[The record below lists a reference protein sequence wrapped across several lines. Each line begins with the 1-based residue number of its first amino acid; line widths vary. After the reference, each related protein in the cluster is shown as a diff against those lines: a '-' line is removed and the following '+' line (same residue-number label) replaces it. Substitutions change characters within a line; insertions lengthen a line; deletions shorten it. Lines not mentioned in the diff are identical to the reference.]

1 MKQTNSQD
9 ISFDI
14 KEWTERGFGIE
25 WLQMKEVL
33 GGDLPTG
40 TASLIFPQDEDI
52 MEWIT
57 EQSTGTIIL
66 EDNNDGGFY
75 FEIPMFITRR
85 EYDGNNLRIGFICC
99 SDPGFFSIR
108 ESRTY
113 EDINDAL
120 CYLYP
125 HLDIR
130 TESDQNNN
138 QPLHQLYETSLNFC
152 KRLCYSYKQ
161 GAIFGFGW
169 DGLVIKDIIG
179 INHKMLD
186 ENLDINIPDILGG
199 GTGNLTNI
207 EPYTLT
213 YSRTQN
219 YSIINTWT
227 DTTYTA
233 AKNVTSILGKD
244 YLICRSGYDNLI
256 NNFLYN
262 TTLLN
267 SGFKGFY
274 TISGIVMPN
283 NFRLGDIIK
292 FKRAD
297 DSIGKKDPEDY
308 TKCLVFSNEVFLS
321 NENCGV
327 TDRITKKPFGWHT
340 ELKCI
345 VDGGWTITQKERDAL
360 MS

>member
-40 TASLIFPQDEDI
+40 TASLIFPQDENV

-57 EQSTGTIIL
+57 EQNTGTIII
-66 EDNNDGGFY
+66 EDNNDGGFC
-75 FEIPMFITRR
+75 FEIPMFINHR
-85 EYDGNNLRIGFICC
+85 EYDGNNLQIGFICC

-120 CYLYP
+120 RYLYP

-138 QPLHQLYETSLNFC
+138 QPLHQLCETPFNFC

-179 INHKMLD
+179 INHRGAD
-186 ENLDINIPDILGG
+186 ENRDENIPDILGG
-199 GTGNLTNI
+199 GTGDLTNI
-207 EPYTLT
+207 EPYTMT
-213 YSRTQN
+213 YSRMQN
-219 YSIINTWT
+219 YPIINPWT
-227 DTTYTA
+227 DTDYTSP
-233 AKNVTSILGKD
+233 KNVTSILGAD
-244 YLICRSGYDNLI
+244 YLICRTGYDNLI
-256 NNFLYN
+256 DNFLYN
-262 TTLLN
+262 TTLFN
-267 SGFKGFY
+267 TDY
-274 TISGIVMPN
+274 TANYTLSGIVMPN
-283 NFRLGDIIK
+283 NYRLGDLVK

-297 DSIGKKDPEDY
+297 DNEKKDPEDY
-308 TKCLVFSNEVFLS
+308 TKCLVYSNEVFFS
-321 NENCGV
+321 NGDCGV
-327 TDRITKKPFGWHT
+327 TDRTTGKPFGWHT
-340 ELKCI
+340 ELRGI
-345 VDGGWTITQKERDAL
+345 INGGWTLTQKERENY
-360 MS
+360 